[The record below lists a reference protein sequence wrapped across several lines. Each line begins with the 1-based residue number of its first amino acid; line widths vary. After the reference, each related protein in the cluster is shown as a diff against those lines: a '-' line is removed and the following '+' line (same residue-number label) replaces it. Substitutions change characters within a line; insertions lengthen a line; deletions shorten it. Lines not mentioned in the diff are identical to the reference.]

1 MPTQW
6 TTFPVEFK
14 GGLISNQSPLQ
25 QGINSI
31 GSTTILQNM
40 EPDRQ
45 GGYTKIKGYQKF
57 SATEIPGTG
66 NVQGL
71 KVVSSGRT
79 VVARKIDS
87 SAVAAYQATAE
98 INNTA
103 TASVNG
109 ATSSTTAVVVDG
121 NSGTIVVGMT
131 VASDSMVG
139 TITVATVTDQN
150 NIVLSAAQSLPDNEV
165 LTFGPPDAVT
175 TTHILDSISGT
186 IAAGMDVTGTGVP
199 SGVTVASFSGSTV
212 TLSQAVTLSDNVAL
226 TFQKVGLQT
235 ADINK
240 TGYYFG
246 TGTAWTH
253 MATSPLTGGG
263 KIRKATFN
271 FDGDDKTIFVDGTNY
286 PAVYNSSGNTMS
298 FMSSSTPNIS
308 TDLEGAELITVFDN
322 SVVYSK
328 NNNIYVSGQFTEA
341 NITGGGA
348 VNIVANVGNTVTG
361 LAVFREKLIIFT
373 EDKIQSLVRTD
384 ASPFFK
390 IEPVTDKIGCIS
402 SDSIQ
407 EFGGDVMYLA
417 PDGLRL
423 LSATD
428 RIGDFALDVTS
439 DRIFKDADDFLR
451 STPNYC
457 SIIIREK
464 AQYRIFA
471 YVGSQ
476 STDTSEGLIATKF
489 IPQGGSGVEWS
500 TTKGIK
506 AFVADSIYS
515 GTSEAVMFANE
526 DGFLY
531 EMEQTNG
538 FDGSNIET
546 IMETPYMPI
555 TDPEVRKTA
564 YKLTLYT
571 DPTGQMDLKFRL
583 LFDFDS
589 GGDTS
594 IIQPEEIDIGST
606 TGGSGV
612 FIFGQPN
619 AVYGGTGVI
628 YGSKLKRVYNENLI
642 GSFHTVAMR
651 ITSNSTNPPFTLDSA
666 ILQYR
671 QNDRQ

>member
-57 SATEIPGTG
+57 SSTEIPGTG
-66 NVQGL
+66 NIQGL
-71 KVVSSGRT
+71 KVVSNGRA
-79 VVARKIDS
+79 VVARKIDQ
-87 SAVAAYQATAE
+87 AAIDATA
-98 INNTA
+98 A
-103 TASVNG
+103 L
-109 ATSSTTAVVVDG
+109 SSGD
-121 NSGTIVVGMT
+121 
-131 VASDSMVG
+131 
-139 TITVATVTDQN
+139 
-150 NIVLSAAQSLPDNEV
+150 L
-165 LTFGPPDAVT
+165 
-175 TTHILDSISGT
+175 
-186 IAAGMDVTGTGVP
+186 
-199 SGVTVASFSGSTV
+199 
-212 TLSQAVTLSDNVAL
+212 
-226 TFQKVGLQT
+226 
-235 ADINK
+235 NK

-263 KIRKATFN
+263 KVRKATFN

-286 PAVYNSSGNTMS
+286 PVVYNSSGNTMS
-298 FMSSSTPNIS
+298 FMSSSTQHIS

-407 EFGGDVMYLA
+407 EFGGDIMYLA

-515 GTSEAVMFANE
+515 GTSEAIMFANE
-526 DGFLY
+526 DGYLY

-619 AVYGGTGVI
+619 SIYGGTGVL

-651 ITSNSTNPPFTLDSA
+651 ITSDSTNPPFTLDSA